1 MFNFIVSYFNFLKHI
16 PLLPQVFDSLIRV
29 WVLLTQLE
37 LLIWLDEIETEV
49 LSWQNTNVSIHKYGG
64 LQFNYL
70 EKEIGHIHSNGL
82 LDVLFTLKTKKAL
95 LEIERVSQHHVFIK
109 SGWVSFY
116 IKHPQDKKYALEL
129 LQLKYEELVEFKK

>member
-1 MFNFIVSYFNFLKHI
+1 MFHFVVSNFNFLKHI
-16 PLLPQVFDSLIRV
+16 PLLPQVFDNLLRV
-29 WVLLTQLE
+29 WVLLTNSKLST
-37 LLIWLDEIETEV
+37 WLDEIETEV
-49 LSWQNTNVSIHKYGG
+49 VSWENTSVSIHKYGG
-64 LQFNYL
+64 LQFNYMG
-70 EKEIGHIHSNGL
+70 KEIGHIHSNGL